1 MERVETSPGTTVLG
15 LFGRHSVKALI
26 DKLCQSHMC
35 HTHTHTNTW
44 TGGGFAL
51 SPRCDVLGVWGEG
64 CVQNAIIKFFNNP
77 LCPDC
82 ISICATFLCENLIF
96 HQLVFRQFDCAAKV
110 LLLLLLLLFVLP
122 PAASRKS
129 CTVCGSGAIAYRQ
142 SAYCETIHK
151 FSPPI
156 ICVLELSE
164 YPLH

>member
-51 SPRCDVLGVWGEG
+51 SPRCDVLGVWREG

-110 LLLLLLLLFVLP
+110 LLLLCCHPQHPEKVALCAEVEQSPIANLL
-122 PAASRKS
+122 
-129 CTVCGSGAIAYRQ
+129 IARQ
-142 SAYCETIHK
+142 FIS
-151 FSPPI
+151 FRPR
-156 ICVLELSE
+156 
-164 YPLH
+164 

>member
-35 HTHTHTNTW
+35 HTHTHKHMDGRGLCIKSSMGL
-44 TGGGFAL
+44 GG
-51 SPRCDVLGVWGEG
+51 
-64 CVQNAIIKFFNNP
+64 VQNAIIKFFNNP

-122 PAASRKS
+122 PAACRKS

-142 SAYCETIHK
+142 SAYCETIDK

-156 ICVLELSE
+156 ICVLELAE